1 MKKKILFILFA
12 LTFWALLLN
21 AQNVKANDVVGLWY
35 AEKDSLGRIPVVEI
49 YEENGRYYG
58 YSFAYKEPY
67 NGPESLDEKN
77 PDPKLKKLPLK
88 GLVYIMGLV
97 FDKKEWNGGK
107 IYNPY
112 DGKTY
117 NSKMYIDK
125 DGKLVLRGSID
136 KAGLLGKSMKWTRVP
151 DSEKSKFTPLKR
163 SELRKLN

>member
-1 MKKKILFILFA
+1 MKKKFIFILSL
-12 LTFWALLLN
+12 LTFLALSLN

-49 YEENGRYYG
+49 YEENGKYYG
-58 YSFAYKEPY
+58 YSLAYKEPY
-67 NGPESLDEKN
+67 NGPDSLDEKN
-77 PDPKLKKLPLK
+77 PDPKLKKLSLK

-97 FDKKEWNGGK
+97 FDKDEWNGGK

-117 NSKMYIDK
+117 NSKMSIDK
-125 DGKLVLRGSID
+125 DGNLVLRGSLD
-136 KAGLLGKSMKWTRVP
+136 KAGIFGKSMKWTRVP
-151 DSEKSKFTPLKR
+151 DSEKSRFTPLKR

>member
-1 MKKKILFILFA
+1 MKEKFLFVS
-12 LTFWALLLN
+12 ALLMLSVLALN

-67 NGPESLDEKN
+67 NGPDSLDEKN
-77 PDPKLKKLPLK
+77 PDPELRKLPLK

-97 FDKKEWNGGK
+97 FDKKEWN
-107 IYNPY
+107 

-117 NSKMYIDK
+117 NSKMSIDK
-125 DGKLVLRGSID
+125 EGKLVLRGSID

-151 DSEKSKFTPLKR
+151 DSEKSRFTPLKK
-163 SELRKLN
+163 SELRKFN

>member
-1 MKKKILFILFA
+1 MKKLFLLTGMLFICSSIMVM
-12 LTFWALLLN
+12 
-21 AQNVKANDVVGLWY
+21 AQNANDVVGLWY
-35 AEKDSLGRIPVVEI
+35 SEKDSEGLIPVVEI

-58 YSFAYKEPY
+58 YSFAYKDPY

-97 FDKKEWNGGK
+97 FDKNEWNGGK

-117 NSKMYIDK
+117 NSKLSIDK

-136 KAGLLGKSMKWTRVP
+136 KAGILGKTMKWTRVP
-151 DSEKSKFTPLKR
+151 DSEKSKFTPLKK